1 MINYMINKIL
11 MLCECTDDILTFD
24 IYSVASNIVLL
35 YVNNISLPPR
45 DVATPTVSGI
55 YISISNYEYLL
66 KCLVITRNS

>member
-1 MINYMINKIL
+1 MINKIL

-35 YVNNISLPPR
+35 YVNNISLPP
-45 DVATPTVSGI
+45 TVSGI